1 MTAFASLSALVRA
14 LFALWALLLCL
25 VNIGS
30 AVLASVRRR
39 LRFVAPALL
48 LFLPVYFLWQVIF
61 DLSLSHRGGA
71 AVPVSIVLGGIP
83 HAVWLLAFALL
94 TAASAILFIRDLRY
108 DRTFLTPGTIKLFLD
123 GLPCGVCC
131 WQDSGRVLFSNVCM
145 NRLCA
150 AVTGSPLLNGNQ
162 FQSAVSAGILTLD
175 GTVWRFSCREIL
187 IDGQRLHEMVASDVT
202 AEYAKTQAL
211 ERDRA
216 ELARLNEQL
225 RSYYLSI
232 DDVVSRQE
240 ILQAKVNIHDE
251 MNRLMLS
258 TTAADAGDEE
268 ELNRVFSLWEQNALL
283 MCMEAGSDRDTR
295 AIGSLEQ
302 LAAALRLR
310 LVWQGELP
318 KALSERQRSLF
329 FSAAQEAMANAVK
342 HAEAKT
348 VEISFQETE
357 GDLCCRFTNDGKA
370 APEPVTFTGGLRN
383 LSLLAEQQGA
393 SVSAGAGNG
402 FTLTLCFPKHQP
414 NG

>member
-1 MTAFASLSALVRA
+1 MTSFASLSALARA

-30 AVLASVRRR
+30 AVMASVRRR
-39 LRFVAPALL
+39 LRFAAPALL
-48 LFLPVYFLWQVIF
+48 LFLPIYYLWQVIF

-83 HAVWLLAFALL
+83 QNVWLLAFSLL
-94 TAASAILFIRDLRY
+94 TAASAILFIRNLRY

-131 WQDSGRVLFSNVCM
+131 WQDSGKVLFSNVCM

-150 AVTGSPLLNGNQ
+150 AVTDSPLLNGNQ
-162 FQSAVSAGILTLD
+162 FRDAVSSGILTLD
-175 GTVWRFSCREIL
+175 GTVWRFSCREML
-187 IDGQRLHEMVASDVT
+187 LDGQRLNEMVASDVT

-211 ERDRA
+211 ERDKA

-225 RSYYLSI
+225 RDYYLSI

-240 ILQAKVNIHDE
+240 VLQAKVNIHDE

-258 TTAADAGDEE
+258 TTAADAGDED

-283 MCMEAGSDRDTR
+283 LCMEARSDRDTR

-318 KALSERQRSLF
+318 EILSERQRSLF

-348 VEISFQETE
+348 VESFAPGGAAGRVRFGRRRKRLYPLSVLSETSTE
-357 GDLCCRFTNDGKA
+357 RLMCFCAASGKL
-370 APEPVTFTGGLRN
+370 TG
-383 LSLLAEQQGA
+383 
-393 SVSAGAGNG
+393 
-402 FTLTLCFPKHQP
+402 
-414 NG
+414 